1 MSWRGSG
8 NFRGSGGSDRNKGG
22 SFFNGGGAG
31 GPPLILYIAAAIA
44 VGVIGLIVMLA
55 VGASS
60 GGQVAVPEAPV
71 ATVDPA
77 AAAAAPAATADPAAA
92 AAAAPVATVAPAAAA
107 PVATAAPAAAAP
119 AATTPTPLAGVSA
132 VPVGPALATGT
143 GTPLDLGSDGDLLA
157 FDKTALDATAGTV
170 YTVNLKNNSVAVQH
184 NWVLVESNG
193 VDAAVAAASAAM
205 AKARNPAG
213 AVPPGDTKGLLVAMP
228 IVNAGDLGTVTFKAP
243 AAGSYIYLCTFPGH
257 YAAGMAG
264 QLTVK

>member
-8 NFRGSGGSDRNKGG
+8 NFRGSGGSDRNEGG

-44 VGVIGLIVMLA
+44 VGVIGFIIMLA
-55 VGASS
+55 VGALG
-60 GGQVAVPEAPV
+60 GGQVAAPVAPV

-77 AAAAAPAATADPAAA
+77 AAAPVATADPAAA
-92 AAAAPVATVAPAAAA
+92 APA
-107 PVATAAPAAAAP
+107 ATAAPTAAAAAP
-119 AATTPTPLAGVSA
+119 AAAPTPLAGVSTT
-132 VPVGPALATGT
+132 PVGPAIATGT
-143 GTPLDLGSDGDLLA
+143 GSPLDLGSDGDLLA

-170 YTVNLKNNSVAVQH
+170 YTVNFKNNSVAVQH
-184 NWVLVESNG
+184 NWVLVESSG

-213 AVPPGDTKGLLVAMP
+213 AVPPGDTKGLLAAMP
-228 IVNAGDLGTVTFKAP
+228 ITNAGTTGTLTFKAP
-243 AAGSYIYLCTFPGH
+243 AAGIYTFLCTFPGH